1 MRRAEIPPWSS
12 FAFSAALGFACLSAV
27 AVTDASAQ
35 QYPTKP
41 IRIIALSSP
50 ASGPDIVGR
59 LIGSKFTESWG
70 QQVIVDTRPGASGRP
85 RAVNRVPACGMRTS
99 ASRDACR

>member
-1 MRRAEIPPWSS
+1 MSRTEIPLR
-12 FAFSAALGFACLSAV
+12 FFVAFSGALGFACVPNAG
-27 AVTDASAQ
+27 AQ

-59 LIGSKFTESWG
+59 LIGSKFTEAWG

-99 ASRDACR
+99 ASRDARR

>member
-1 MRRAEIPPWSS
+1 MSRAEIALRFF
-12 FAFSAALGFACLSAV
+12 FAFSAPLVFACLSGIAV
-27 AVTDASAQ
+27 PNAAAQ
-35 QYPTKP
+35 QYPSKP
-41 IRIIALSSP
+41 IRVIALSSP

-59 LIGSKFTESWG
+59 LLGQKFTEAWG

-99 ASRDACR
+99 ASRDARR